1 MSAVPSML
9 LYFTNLTLN
18 ETTTTT
24 ITTATTDSNTDVT
37 TYVTTTST
45 TTNNS
50 TGVSNINNIN
60 TNYIYGVTVN
70 PISGTTSTS
79 LNSNTGIWYY
89 FYSANLV
96 INGEPNSN
104 LCNLIPTTPT
114 TSITTTTTNPNPT
127 TTITT
132 TTTITNNYT
141 YSIQFDPSSVLPS
154 GQPSETVF
162 MYILGQGGLG
172 GKNGSTEFYTSM
184 YNIYCGG
191 GAGGGGGG
199 QVYLSYL
206 KSTSYDVEVGLYP
219 RSITTNS
226 YYKYGKNYEY
236 AIGVAN
242 GAVGSNGESSSVA
255 GGNGGKGG
263 DGNNQGSGGSSD
275 DYYGGGGG
283 NGGIGGQTY
292 VAYSTGPYSISTI
305 DQGKNGDG
313 GTGGT
318 PGGSTGTAG
327 NSTTSGGN
335 TSITFADGAK
345 VSVGTGGLG
354 GETTLNTTTNIPAIT
369 SATAGNNPE
378 FMFYFFVAS

>member
-1 MSAVPSML
+1 MSDVPSML
-9 LYFTNLTLN
+9 LYFTGLTLN

-24 ITTATTDSNTDVT
+24 ITTATTDTTTDVT

-45 TTNNS
+45 NTTNS
-50 TGVSNINNIN
+50 TGVTNINNIN

-70 PISGTTSTS
+70 PITGTTSTS
-79 LNSNTGIWYY
+79 LNETPGIWYY

-104 LCNLIPTTPT
+104 LCNLNPTTPT
-114 TSITTTTTNPNPT
+114 TSTTSTTSSTSIT
-127 TTITT
+127 TT

-154 GQPSETVF
+154 SMPSESVF

-172 GKNGSTEFYTSM
+172 GKNGSTYFNTSA

-191 GAGGGGGG
+191 GGGGGGGG

-206 KSTSYDVEVGLYP
+206 KTTSYAVEVGLYP

-226 YYKYGKNYEY
+226 FYKYGKNYEY

-242 GAVGSNGESSSVA
+242 GAVGSNGDNASA
-255 GGNGGKGG
+255 GNGGNAGKGG
-263 DGNNQGSGGSSD
+263 DGDNQGSGGSSD

-283 NGGIGGQTY
+283 NGGIGGLLYLAPPGGSYSAATNND
-292 VAYSTGPYSISTI
+292 STG
-305 DQGKNGDG
+305 DNGDG

-318 PGGSTGTAG
+318 PGGYNGTKGNISTPGGYTA
-327 NSTTSGGN
+327 
-335 TSITFADGAK
+335 ITFADGTTAN
-345 VSVGTGGLG
+345 VGTGGLG
-354 GETTLNTTTNIPAIT
+354 GETILNTSTTIPVIT